1 MLFTLDHCRLL
12 AAAALLTMASAS
24 TKAATKKDAIPGVKH
39 WPHRPIYLKASGETE
54 VFGIPEDEALPLGVP
69 FEFETPLF
77 KGSMLVRLRNAK
89 TDDPEKHD
97 AYFQGRNRVMQTV
110 VQGRFKKAVNM
121 ADVFVGSIF
130 KEPMH
135 LVPPPFFMRL
145 LNALFQRVAPGAILD
160 FASKTPKVVTLYA
173 GTAQTISVDAPGQE
187 PDMTAVELFENVSL
201 SFGDKFKSIKER
213 KRKLSAPHKAAKYHF
228 DTENVYTLQIYDD
241 SMDYG
246 TYNIRLPVYGNFNLS
261 QAIGP
266 QPMSLS
272 AVTTTGDVLYDFDVW
287 HESVYHLKYHS

>member
-1 MLFTLDHCRLL
+1 MVS
-12 AAAALLTMASAS
+12 ASAN
-24 TKAATKKDAIPGVKH
+24 AVADVEDAIPGVKH
-39 WPHRPIYLKASGETE
+39 WPHRPIYLKASGETK

-89 TDDPEKHD
+89 SDDPEKHD

-130 KEPMH
+130 REPMH
-135 LVPPPFFMRL
+135 LVPPPFFMSL
-145 LNALFQRVAPGAILD
+145 LQRVFPETILD
-160 FASKTPKVVTLYA
+160 LASKTPKVVTLYA
-173 GTAQTISVDAPGQE
+173 GNAQTISVDAPGDE
-187 PDMTAVELFENVSL
+187 PDIAAVDLLENVTR

-213 KRKLSAPHKAAKYHF
+213 KRKLSSPHKASKYRF
-228 DTENVYTLQIYDD
+228 DPENVYTLQIYDETI
-241 SMDYG
+241 DYG
-246 TYNIRLPVYGNFNLS
+246 TYNVRLPFYGNFPLS
-261 QAIGP
+261 KVLGP

-272 AVTTTGDVLYDFDVW
+272 AVTTTGDLLYDFDVW
-287 HESVYHLKYHS
+287 HESVHLLKHHS

>member
-1 MLFTLDHCRLL
+1 MYCSLVVVL
-12 AAAALLTMASAS
+12 ASALITMASAS
-24 TKAATKKDAIPGVKH
+24 TKSVTKVDQIPGVKH

-69 FEFETPLF
+69 FEFETRLF
-77 KGSMLVRLRNAK
+77 KGRMLVRLRNAK

-97 AYFQGRNRVMQTV
+97 AYFQGRNQVMQTV

-121 ADVFVGSIF
+121 ADVFVGSVF

-135 LVPPPFFMRL
+135 LVPPPFFKSLFKRL
-145 LNALFQRVAPGAILD
+145 APGAILD

-187 PDMTAVELFENVSL
+187 PDITAADLFENVSR
-201 SFGDKFKSIKER
+201 SFGDQFKSIKER
-213 KRKLSAPHKAAKYHF
+213 KRKLSSPHKAADYQF
-228 DTENVYTLQIYDD
+228 DPENVYTLQIHDE

-246 TYNIRLPVYGNFNLS
+246 TYNIRLPVYGNFHLS
-261 QAIGP
+261 QALGP

-272 AVTTTGDVLYDFDVW
+272 AVTTTGDVLYNFDVW
-287 HESVYHLKYHS
+287 HESVYRMKYHS